1 VVHGVKKHSLLIV
14 DDEQENINL
23 LKNILG
29 DDYSLYEAVDAGQAL
44 QLLRKHE
51 IHMIL
56 TDQRMPGQTG
66 VELLEKAREAR
77 PDCVRMLITAYP
89 DVNNAI
95 QAINR
100 GHVHRYI
107 AKPFDSVELKLAI
120 QQELEHLDLV
130 RANRRLNEEM
140 GRMVDE
146 LFRANREL
154 RELNQM
160 KDQFLAN
167 CSHELKTPLVSGMG
181 YVDLLLSGGMGH
193 LDPRQEKGLRIAHRN
208 LERLLGLI
216 ENLLALAKARFR
228 PEELRIARFDLRPL
242 LEECVESLRARARKK
257 TLRVKTMLPRGRCW
271 VEGDER
277 KIHSVLT
284 NVLANAEKFS
294 PEVARIEIRVAGPKA
309 GKLKVIVTDNG
320 VGLPEETADIQPFKT
335 TTDLRYAGMGIGL
348 TLARQILQAHH
359 CDISLERG
367 PKGGARVQFD
377 LPSSADRSDPASRR
391 KSLP

>member
-1 VVHGVKKHSLLIV
+1 VKKHSLLIV

>member
-1 VVHGVKKHSLLIV
+1 VVRGVKKHSLLIV

-56 TDQRMPGQTG
+56 TDQRMPGHTG
-66 VELLEKAREAR
+66 VELLEKARETR
-77 PDCVRMLITAYP
+77 PDCGRLLITAYP

-257 TLRVKTMLPRGRCW
+257 SLRIKTALPRGRCW

-277 KIHSVLT
+277 KIHSVIT

-294 PEVARIEIRVAGPKA
+294 PEVARIDIRVLGPKS
-309 GKLKVIVTDNG
+309 GRLKVSVTDNG

-335 TTDLRYAGMGIGL
+335 TSDLRYAGMGIGL

-359 CDISLERG
+359 CDITLGRG
-367 PKGGARVQFD
+367 PRGGARVQFD
-377 LPSSADRSDPASRR
+377 LPSAGRSDAEARR
-391 KSLP
+391 RSPQG